1 VLFAVSAIV
10 GRPRSARAFQPPRLI
25 WDLDQQLYLTR
36 IYLLL
41 AGPFFA
47 ARRQRSIAPQ
57 AEIEGVI

>member
-1 VLFAVSAIV
+1 V
-10 GRPRSARAFQPPRLI
+10 RAFQPPGLI
-25 WDLDQQLYLTR
+25 CDLDQQLYLTR

-47 ARRQRSIAPQ
+47 ARQRSIAPQ

>member
-1 VLFAVSAIV
+1 V
-10 GRPRSARAFQPPRLI
+10 RAFQPPGLI
-25 WDLDQQLYLTR
+25 CDLDQQLYLTR